1 MIIETIKAANYRS
14 FKLFNLH
21 LNPGLNLFYG
31 ENGAGKSTILESI
44 QQNLT
49 GKSFRSNNIDQIIQ
63 KGYKK
68 FQVKTI
74 FQGNSFVSSQKTEN
88 NKLIYQSSTNN
99 SPTIKEILLEFPS
112 CMLESTDFFFNTAE
126 PEKKRNYLNKVLFY
140 VEHSYTDTLK
150 ELKKVH
156 KQRNY
161 ALKRGLK
168 DEIKLWSN
176 RLCDIEPS
184 ITELNQ
190 AIIEKLNTKLANS
203 KLTELFYNKNR
214 WIGGIFLKYDNGFD
228 NKKSLNQVL
237 HDGLPLDMLL
247 KRTNY
252 GPHKRKF
259 TIHNKEDN
267 ISTFLSRGQQKLLS
281 IILHVLQKEIIDE
294 HTNKSSLLLLDDISS
309 ELDSDNLKLMLKYL
323 EENTQQTLMT
333 SITNTVFTEFKNIT
347 MFHVEQSEGVSNVR

>member
-1 MIIETIKAANYRS
+1 MKISVLILLYINYILSFNLYSIIYPVKNSFITIDKKWNWNN
-14 FKLFNLH
+14 KLF
-21 LNPGLNLFYG
+21 P
-31 ENGAGKSTILESI
+31 ENNKFSIYIGKWYYY
-44 QQNLT
+44 
-49 GKSFRSNNIDQIIQ
+49 NNIDLI
-63 KGYKK
+63 
-68 FQVKTI
+68 
-74 FQGNSFVSSQKTEN
+74 TEN

-309 ELDSDNLKLMLKYL
+309 ELDSDNLKLMLKRKLIY
-323 EENTQQTLMT
+323 Q
-333 SITNTVFTEFKNIT
+333 SII
-347 MFHVEQSEGVSNVR
+347 